1 MENRVVFNQL
11 LENDTS
17 LNESIRE
24 RIEHN
29 LKYNDDAIFDGLD
42 IFADVGETNKKVEG
56 AKDKFNAKSMLG
68 TPIWMIQVSDDED
81 DSQHQVNPKQSNSNV
96 DGNHDQLS
104 REAWTNMIQG
114 SK

>member
-1 MENRVVFNQL
+1 MESRVFFNQL
-11 LENDTS
+11 IENDTS

-24 RIEHN
+24 RMEHN

-42 IFADVGETNKKVEG
+42 IFADVSETNKKVEG

-81 DSQHQVNPKQSNSNV
+81 DSQHKVNPNQLYSNA
-96 DGNHDQLS
+96 DHDHDQLS
-104 REAWTNMIQG
+104 KEAWTNMI
-114 SK
+114 

>member
-1 MENRVVFNQL
+1 M

-56 AKDKFNAKSMLG
+56 AKDKFNAKSLLG
-68 TPIWMIQVSDDED
+68 TPIWEIQVSDDED
-81 DSQHQVNPKQSNSNV
+81 DSLHQANPKQLKPNS
-96 DGNHDQLS
+96 DDHKHDQLS
-104 REAWTNMIQG
+104 KEAWTNMIQG
-114 SK
+114 TK